1 MIVNLE
7 RRSYMKKLLC
17 ILLALILLLLVAICH
32 EQKDEKEKT
41 KDTVEN
47 HTNSN
52 AISKKVYSIKLESL
66 DWSSAQIVND
76 HALSFEFST
85 PKDITISVSDDKA
98 YATFHKLDKEIGK
111 IHLYLDESRD
121 VSTFIEKEMPFTSEF
136 ENLTDEVG
144 IKCYLHV
151 TQYPPKLSNKDIQLN
166 NYLVDLDGYCLS
178 LAFES
183 KLNGNDL
190 HHLAVDIIS
199 QLQNR
204 K

>member
-1 MIVNLE
+1 
-7 RRSYMKKLLC
+7 MKKLLC
-17 ILLALILLLLVAICH
+17 ILLALILLFSATICH
-32 EQKDEKEKT
+32 VQKDEKEKM

-47 HTNSN
+47 CSNSN
-52 AISKKVYSIKLESL
+52 VVSKTEYSIKLESL
-66 DWSSAQIVND
+66 DWSSAQIVKD
-76 HALSFEFST
+76 HVLSFEFST

-98 YATFHKLDKEIGK
+98 YAAFHKLDKEIGK

-151 TQYPPKLSNKDIQLN
+151 TQYPPKLSKKDIQLN

-183 KLNGNDL
+183 KLNDNDL
-190 HHLAVDIIS
+190 HHLAIDIIS